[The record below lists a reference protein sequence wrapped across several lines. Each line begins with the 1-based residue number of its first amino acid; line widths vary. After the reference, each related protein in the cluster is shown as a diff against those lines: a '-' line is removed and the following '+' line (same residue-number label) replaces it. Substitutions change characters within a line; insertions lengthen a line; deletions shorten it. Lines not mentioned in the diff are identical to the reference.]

1 MPTSKANDWPLQNGD
16 TVCIVGGGPGGAS
29 CALAIKRE
37 AEKFDK
43 EIRVL
48 VFEQKRFKEGRQ
60 FNQCI
65 GVLSPPLED
74 ILRDQLGLELP
85 ESMLRKK
92 IEGYHLHSDRMDL
105 ALDGKEHG
113 STYAVSRSEFDE
125 FLFDQAV
132 SAGVEINHNR
142 ITGMEVGPHD
152 VLVYSEGQNC
162 RAAVVV
168 GAFGLDEGTAWI
180 FEQATRYRR
189 PDFLNTII
197 TRLYPGPDFL
207 DSLGPWIHAF
217 LVSRKGMEFGAV
229 TPKHDHLSINIA
241 GRAVASPIMVEF
253 LRSPPVQKLLPPK
266 IHKEKPLNFFKGKFP
281 ISPAGNLFG
290 DRYVTIGDAAGLIR
304 PFKGKGINSACLT
317 GIYAARCM
325 MNFGVS
331 RKAFQNYIRD
341 CEELTADLWYGRAI
355 RLLTNLSTRYGFMDH
370 ILNIAAR
377 DPLFMEAMFNIVSGE
392 LPYKQIFKSTFSPR
406 VGLNFSQ
413 EIFKYIF
420 RQPLARRL

>member
-1 MPTSKANDWPLQNGD
+1 MPTPKPDYWPLQNGD
-16 TVCIVGGGPGGAS
+16 TVCIAGGGPGGSS

-37 AEKFDK
+37 AEKFGK

-48 VFEQKRFKEGRQ
+48 IFEHKRFKERRQ
-60 FNQCI
+60 YNQCI

-85 ESMLRKK
+85 EAMLRKK
-92 IEGYHLHSDRMDL
+92 IEGYHVHSDRMRL

-113 STYAVSRSEFDE
+113 TTYAVSRSEFDE
-125 FLFDQAV
+125 FLMDQAV
-132 SAGVEINHNR
+132 SAGVEINHSR
-142 ITGMEVGPHD
+142 ITGLEVSARE
-152 VLVYSEGQNC
+152 VLVYSEGDNC

-168 GAFGLDEGTAWI
+168 GAFGLDEGTACV
-180 FEQATRYRR
+180 FEQATPYRS

-197 TRLYPGPDFL
+197 TRLYPEPDFL
-207 DSLGPWIHAF
+207 DSMGPWIHAF

-241 GRAVASPIMVEF
+241 GRRVASPIMLEF
-253 LRSPPVQKLLPPK
+253 LRSAPVQRLLPERT
-266 IHKEKPLNFFKGKFP
+266 HQEKPLNFFKGKFP

-317 GIYAARCM
+317 GICAARCM
-325 MNFGVS
+325 LNFGVS
-331 RKAFQNYIRD
+331 QEAFQNYIRD

-370 ILNIAAR
+370 ILKIAER
-377 DPLFMEAMFNIVSGE
+377 DPLFMEALFNIVSGE
-392 LPYKQIFKSTFSPR
+392 LPYRQILKNTLSPR
-406 VGLNFSQ
+406 VGLNFSL
-413 EIFKYIF
+413 EFMKYIF
-420 RQPLARRL
+420 RQPIARRL

>member
-1 MPTSKANDWPLQNGD
+1 MPTPKPDYWPLQNGD
-16 TVCIVGGGPGGAS
+16 TVCIAGGGPGGSS

-37 AEKFDK
+37 AEKIGK

-48 VFEQKRFKEGRQ
+48 IFEQKRFKERRQ
-60 FNQCI
+60 YNQCI

-85 ESMLRKK
+85 EAMLRKK
-92 IEGYHLHSDRMDL
+92 IEGYHLHSDRMSL

-113 STYAVSRSEFDE
+113 TTYAVSRSEFDE

-132 SAGVEINHNR
+132 SAGVEINHSR
-142 ITGMEVGPHD
+142 ITGLEVSARE

-168 GAFGLDEGTAWI
+168 GAFGLDDGTACV
-180 FEQATRYRR
+180 FEQATPYRH

-197 TRLYPGPDFL
+197 TRLYPEPDFL
-207 DSLGPWIHAF
+207 ESMGPWIHAF

-241 GRAVASPIMVEF
+241 GRRVASPIMLEF
-253 LRSPPVQKLLPPK
+253 LRSTPVQRLLPEK
-266 IHKEKPLNFFKGKFP
+266 THKEKPLNFFKGKFP

-317 GIYAARCM
+317 GICAARCM
-325 MNFGVS
+325 LNFGVS
-331 RKAFQNYIRD
+331 REAFQNYIRD
-341 CEELTADLWYGRAI
+341 CEELTADLWYGRMI

-370 ILNIAAR
+370 ILKIAER
-377 DPLFMEAMFNIVSGE
+377 DPLFMEALFNIVSGE
-392 LPYKQIFKSTFSPR
+392 LPYRQILKNTLSPR

-413 EIFKYIF
+413 EFVKYIF
-420 RQPLARRL
+420 RQPIAKRL

>member
-37 AEKFDK
+37 AEKLGK

-48 VFEQKRFKEGRQ
+48 VFEQKRFNEGRQ

-180 FEQATRYRR
+180 FERATRYRR

-207 DSLGPWIHAF
+207 NSLGPWIHAF